1 MAHAMAPTKFH
12 NKTTRAHT
20 MEKSKILIIT
30 YGSFIITFIKTPLGQ
45 KIYIKSTHDLS
56 YEHAIFEHSSM
67 VRMSNLKVAISYFL
81 GSITNIP

>member
-1 MAHAMAPTKFH
+1 
-12 NKTTRAHT
+12 